1 MSKTVSCRL
10 LEHSVT
16 SRLNEFKES
25 DLRESKPRSVIRH
38 AVDEG
43 LMKCALQQFQH
54 THPQLT
60 SRITEQHSSQSQP
73 NLDPNSERSFVA
85 MELPKFP
92 LDSEFAVRDMLH
104 ERFSACEGPLWRVQL
119 ITEATMDRA
128 GLGEW

>member
-1 MSKTVSCRL
+1 MREL
-10 LEHSVT
+10 
-16 SRLNEFKES
+16 KEKARRDK
-25 DLRESKPRSVIRH
+25 DLRESQIPFRH

-60 SRITEQHSSQSQP
+60 SRITEPPSSQSQP

-92 LDSEFAVRDMLH
+92 LDSEFAVKDMLH
-104 ERFSACEGPLWRVQL
+104 EKFASGEGPLWRVQL

>member
-1 MSKTVSCRL
+1 
-10 LEHSVT
+10 
-16 SRLNEFKES
+16 
-25 DLRESKPRSVIRH
+25 
-38 AVDEG
+38 
-43 LMKCALQQFQH
+43 MKCALQQFQH

-60 SRITEQHSSQSQP
+60 SRITEQPSSQSQP

-85 MELPKFP
+85 MELPRFP

-128 GLGEW
+128 GLGEYLVEGTRQGQPYLGSITLRHSHSRSRVPCRWRDISF

>member
-1 MSKTVSCRL
+1 MNSKR
-10 LEHSVT
+10 
-16 SRLNEFKES
+16 RES
-25 DLRESKPRSVIRH
+25 DLRESQIPFRH

-60 SRITEQHSSQSQP
+60 SRITEQPTGQGQP
-73 NLDPNSERSFVA
+73 NLDPNGERSFVA

-92 LDSEFAVRDMLH
+92 LDSEFAVGDMLH
-104 ERFSACEGPLWRVQL
+104 EKFASGEGPLWRVQL

-128 GLGEW
+128 GLGE

>member
-1 MSKTVSCRL
+1 M
-10 LEHSVT
+10 
-16 SRLNEFKES
+16 
-25 DLRESKPRSVIRH
+25 RESQIPLRH

-60 SRITEQHSSQSQP
+60 SRITEPPNSQSQP

-92 LDSEFAVRDMLH
+92 LDSEFAVKDMLH
-104 ERFSACEGPLWRVQL
+104 ERFSASEGPLWRVQL

-128 GLGEW
+128 GLGEKNTLIRSRAGGPTFLSDVLSILLHANN

>member
-1 MSKTVSCRL
+1 MQL
-10 LEHSVT
+10 LTNFFSGVID
-16 SRLNEFKES
+16 RPNIES
-25 DLRESKPRSVIRH
+25 DLRESRNPFRH

-60 SRITEQHSSQSQP
+60 SRISAAEQSQQSQP
-73 NLDPNSERSFVA
+73 NLADPAAERSFVA

-92 LDSEFAVRDMLH
+92 LDSEFQVKDMLH
-104 ERFSACEGPLWRVQL
+104 EKFEAADGPLWRVQL

-128 GLGEW
+128 GLGEEIM